1 MINMDSIV
9 IEKAKELALAIAS
22 SQEFIVMRATE
33 DAATQDEAM
42 AEAFAKY
49 EEMHQEMEA
58 CTAMEQ
64 PDFERMA
71 EIDEKMKK
79 LQQEMQA
86 LPMALAMQKAR
97 KGFTDMMAAVNAEL
111 SKVLAPE
118 SSCSGD
124 CHSCGGHCHH

>member
-1 MINMDSIV
+1 MDKNV
-9 IEKAKELALAIAS
+9 IEKAKELAMAIAS

-33 DAATQDEAM
+33 DAAAQDDAM
-42 AEAFAKY
+42 ADAFGKY
-49 EEMHQEMEA
+49 EELHQEIEA
-58 CTAMEQ
+58 LSAQET
-64 PDFERMA
+64 PDFEKMA
-71 EIDEKMKK
+71 EIDTEMKK
-79 LQQEMQA
+79 IQQDMQQ
-86 LPMALAMQKAR
+86 LPMAQAMQKAR

>member
-1 MINMDSIV
+1 MKNMDKNV
-9 IEKAKELALAIAS
+9 MEKAKELALAIAS

-33 DAATQDEAM
+33 DAAAQDEAM
-42 AEAFAKY
+42 AEAFGKY
-49 EEMHQEMEA
+49 EELHQEIEA
-58 CTAMEQ
+58 CTAQES

-71 EIDEKMKK
+71 KIDEQMKK
-79 LQQEMQA
+79 LQQEMQS
-86 LPMALAMQKAR
+86 LPMAKAMQQAR

>member
-1 MINMDSIV
+1 MDSIV
-9 IEKAKELALAIAS
+9 IEKAKELALAIAA

-49 EEMHQEMEA
+49 EELHQEIEA

-71 EIDEKMKK
+71 QIDEQMKT
-79 LQQEMQA
+79 LQQDMQQ
-86 LPMALAMQKAR
+86 LPMAQAMQKAR

>member
-1 MINMDSIV
+1 MDSIV
-9 IEKAKELALAIAS
+9 IEKAKELAMAIAS

-33 DAATQDEAM
+33 DAAAQDDAM
-42 AEAFAKY
+42 ADAFGKY
-49 EEMHQEMEA
+49 EELHQEIEA
-58 CTAMEQ
+58 LSAQET
-64 PDFERMA
+64 PDFEKMA
-71 EIDEKMKK
+71 EIDTEMKK
-79 LQQEMQA
+79 IQQDMQQ
-86 LPMALAMQKAR
+86 LPMAQAMQKAR

>member
-1 MINMDSIV
+1 MKNMDKNV
-9 IEKAKELALAIAS
+9 MEKAKELALAIAS

-33 DAATQDEAM
+33 DAAAQDEAM
-42 AEAFAKY
+42 AEAFGKY
-49 EEMHQEMEA
+49 EELHQEIEA
-58 CTAMEQ
+58 CTAQES

-71 EIDEKMKK
+71 QIDEQMKK
-79 LQQEMQA
+79 LQQEMQS
-86 LPMALAMQKAR
+86 LPMAKAMQQAR

-124 CHSCGGHCHH
+124 CHSCGGHCSH

>member
-1 MINMDSIV
+1 MDSIV
-9 IEKAKELALAIAS
+9 IEKAKELALAIAA

-58 CTAMEQ
+58 CTAMQQ

>member
-1 MINMDSIV
+1 MDSNV

-33 DAATQDEAM
+33 DAASQDEAM
-42 AEAFAKY
+42 TEAFGKY

>member
-1 MINMDSIV
+1 MIIMDSNV

-33 DAATQDEAM
+33 DAASQDEAM
-42 AEAFAKY
+42 AEAFGKY

-79 LQQEMQA
+79 LQQEMQQ

-111 SKVLAPE
+111 SRVLAPE
-118 SSCSGD
+118 SSCGGD

>member
-1 MINMDSIV
+1 MDSIV
-9 IEKAKELALAIAS
+9 IEKAKELALAIAA

-42 AEAFAKY
+42 ADAFAKY

-58 CTAMEQ
+58 CTAMQQ

-79 LQQEMQA
+79 LQQDMQA
-86 LPMALAMQKAR
+86 LPIALAMQKAR
-97 KGFTDMMAAVNAEL
+97 KGFTDMMSAVNAEL

>member
-1 MINMDSIV
+1 MDSNV

-22 SQEFIVMRATE
+22 SREFIVMRATE

-49 EEMHQEMEA
+49 EEMHQEIEA

-79 LQQEMQA
+79 LQQEMQQ

-118 SSCSGD
+118 SSCSGY
-124 CHSCGGHCHH
+124 CLLSPNHLLFTF

>member
-1 MINMDSIV
+1 MDQNV

-33 DAATQDEAM
+33 DAASQDEAM
-42 AEAFAKY
+42 AEAFGKY
-49 EEMHQEMEA
+49 EELHQEMEA

-71 EIDEKMKK
+71 KIDEEMKK
-79 LQQEMQA
+79 IQQEMQQ
-86 LPMALAMQKAR
+86 LPMAQAMQKAR

-118 SSCSGD
+118 SSCSGN

>member
-1 MINMDSIV
+1 MSIMDSNV

-33 DAATQDEAM
+33 DAASQDEAM
-42 AEAFAKY
+42 AEAFGKY

-79 LQQEMQA
+79 LQQEMQQ

>member
-1 MINMDSIV
+1 MDSIV

>member
-1 MINMDSIV
+1 MIIMDSNV

-49 EEMHQEMEA
+49 EEMHQEIEA

-79 LQQEMQA
+79 LQQEMQQ

-118 SSCSGD
+118 ASCSGD